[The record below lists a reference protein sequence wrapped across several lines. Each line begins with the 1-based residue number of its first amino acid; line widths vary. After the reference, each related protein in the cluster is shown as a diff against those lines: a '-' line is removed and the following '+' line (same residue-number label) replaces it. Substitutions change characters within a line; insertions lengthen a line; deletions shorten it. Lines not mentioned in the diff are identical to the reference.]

1 MMRIIRNKQMNKMM
15 MVLAV
20 GMLVGCVCV
29 CDRPLVVQRT
39 RERPARMDTLQRSD
53 VIP

>member
-29 CDRPLVVQRT
+29 
-39 RERPARMDTLQRSD
+39 
-53 VIP
+53 